1 MTMALL
7 KSVENIPGVDFY
19 EHRDQL
25 YYNKYEYRARFYLVG
40 VRYTWYIK
48 DDIQEIIDR
57 LNAPAIGYN
66 FNRAA
71 NDRDEIRENIPKL
84 EKFLHWRNEIK
95 KKKNSTIRI
104 EHNTVA
110 VFSNDLQELYNITNI
125 IPEIEIDITQAQ
137 TSNYVGIKYFMRKP
151 KHSYRVYLK
160 SRRVEGSFAEDLHEL
175 FKKNKKLYPCPALK
189 RWAKGSVNSNHAS
202 WRYRFSSSIH
212 FIEYDDESTL
222 SYLAILYGDMLGK
235 RYKLEKRPDPI

>member
-1 MTMALL
+1 MALL

-25 YYNKYEYRARFYLVG
+25 YYNKYEYRARFYLIG

-48 DDIQEIIDR
+48 DDIQELINR
-57 LNAPAIGYN
+57 LDAPAVGYN

-110 VFSNDLQELYNITNI
+110 VFSNDLQELHNITNI

-137 TSNYVGIKYFMRKP
+137 TSNYVGIKHFMRKP

-189 RWAKGSVNSNHAS
+189 HWAKGSVNNNQVS
-202 WRYRFSSSIH
+202 WKYRFSSSIH
-212 FIEYDDESTL
+212 FIEYDDESVL
-222 SYLAILYGDMLGK
+222 SYLAILHGDMLGK

>member
-7 KSVENIPGVDFY
+7 KSVENIPGVNFY

-48 DDIQEIIDR
+48 DNIQELIDK
-57 LNAPAIGYN
+57 LNAPAVGYSYVTGIS
-66 FNRAA
+66 
-71 NDRDEIRENIPKL
+71 DRDEIKENIPKL
-84 EKFLHWRNEIK
+84 KKYLHWRNEIK
-95 KKKNSTIRI
+95 KKKNSIIRV

-110 VFSNDLQELYNITNI
+110 VFSNNLQELHDITNI
-125 IPEIEIDITQAQ
+125 IPDIEIDITQAQ
-137 TSNYVGIKYFMRKP
+137 TSNFVGVRYFVRKP

-160 SRRVEGSFAEDLHEL
+160 SRRIEGSFAKDLHEL
-175 FKKNKKLYPCPALK
+175 FKKNKKLYPCDSLK
-189 RWAKGSVNSNHAS
+189 LWAKGSEGNINM
-202 WRYRFSSSIH
+202 WRYRFSSATH
-212 FIEYDDESTL
+212 FIDYDDESTL

-235 RYKLEKRPDPI
+235 RYKLEKRPDPV